1 MAEEYVIVDK
11 TDLETIADSVR
22 EKSSTTDKYSV
33 AALAEAIA
41 NTIVPPLPTDNP
53 GNKQLVTDSTGK
65 AKWID
70 QYCSVA
76 KSVTTVLEE
85 QTFDFSTDQHLSIPI
100 QGGKEHEVSVDG
112 IKYTLTAS
120 DSIDMGEIVVPP
132 KISPEDGSFTITD
145 YYISFKDGGVHT
157 IGITT
162 ITESISTLDDKFIPD
177 SVARTADML
186 WDTLSGR
193 PSIESGDADYSI
205 QEGRSTAA
213 SGAQSHA
220 EGMSAHA
227 YGAQSHAEGLLT
239 TASGEDS
246 HAEGRNTTAS
256 GKDSHAEG
264 SDRDS
269 SGLMKNL
276 RIVTS
281 DIIPDLSSELRMIGS
296 MAYGMASH
304 AEGAQTLA
312 YGYSSHAEGEDT
324 IASGSNSHAEGL
336 LTIASGSNSHAEG
349 SYTTA
354 SGEDSHAE
362 GMGTTASSYRQHVQ
376 GKYNIEDSNS
386 IYAHIVGN
394 GTSDS
399 DRSNAHTLDWSGN
412 AWYAGTVEGTAMI
425 VKSST
430 KGSTKRFKITV
441 DDSGTI
447 SATEITT

>member
-33 AALAEAIA
+33 AALAEVIA

-100 QGGKEHEVSVDG
+100 KGGKEHEVSVDG

-205 QEGRSTAA
+205 QEGRSTTA

-246 HAEGRNTTAS
+246 HAEG
-256 GKDSHAEG
+256 
-264 SDRDS
+264 
-269 SGLMKNL
+269 
-276 RIVTS
+276 
-281 DIIPDLSSELRMIGS
+281 
-296 MAYGMASH
+296 
-304 AEGAQTLA
+304 
-312 YGYSSHAEGEDT
+312 
-324 IASGSNSHAEGL
+324 
-336 LTIASGSNSHAEG
+336 
-349 SYTTA
+349 
-354 SGEDSHAE
+354 
-362 GMGTTASSYRQHVQ
+362 MGTTASSYGQHVQ

-394 GTSDS
+394 GISDS

>member
-70 QYCSVA
+70 QYCSVE

-100 QGGKEHEVSVDG
+100 KGGKEHEVSVDG

-120 DSIDMGEIVVPP
+120 DSINMGEIVVPP

-205 QEGRSTAA
+205 QEGRSTI
-213 SGAQSHA
+213 
-220 EGMSAHA
+220 A

-239 TASGEDS
+239 TASGDDS
-246 HAEGRNTTAS
+246 HAEGRNSTAS
-256 GKDSHAEG
+256 GDDSHAEG
-264 SDRDS
+264 SDKDS

-296 MAYGMASH
+296 RAYGIASH

-324 IASGSNSHAEGL
+324 IASGEDSHAEGFF
-336 LTIASGSNSHAEG
+336 TTASGRQSHAEG

-412 AWYAGTVEGTAMI
+412 AWYAGAVEGTAMI

>member
-100 QGGKEHEVSVDG
+100 KGGKEHEVSVDG

-193 PSIESGDADYSI
+193 PSIESGTADYSI
-205 QEGRSTAA
+205 EEGRNTLAA
-213 SGAQSHA
+213 GKGSHA
-220 EGMSAHA
+220 EGQSTTAS
-227 YGAQSHAEGLLT
+227 GSTSHAEGLLT
-239 TASGEDS
+239 TASGD
-246 HAEGRNTTAS
+246 
-256 GKDSHAEG
+256 DSHAEG
-264 SDRDS
+264 SDKDS

-296 MAYGMASH
+296 RAYGIASH

-324 IASGSNSHAEGL
+324 IASG
-336 LTIASGSNSHAEG
+336 
-349 SYTTA
+349 
-354 SGEDSHAE
+354 EDSHAE
-362 GMGTTASSYRQHVQ
+362 GFFTTASGR
-376 GKYNIEDSNS
+376 
-386 IYAHIVGN
+386 
-394 GTSDS
+394 
-399 DRSNAHTLDWSGN
+399 
-412 AWYAGTVEGTAMI
+412 
-425 VKSST
+425 
-430 KGSTKRFKITV
+430 
-441 DDSGTI
+441 
-447 SATEITT
+447 

>member
-100 QGGKEHEVSVDG
+100 KGGKEHEVSVDG

-205 QEGRSTAA
+205 QEGRSTTA

-246 HAEGRNTTAS
+246 HAEGSNTTES
-256 GKDSHAEG
+256 
-264 SDRDS
+264 
-269 SGLMKNL
+269 
-276 RIVTS
+276 
-281 DIIPDLSSELRMIGS
+281 
-296 MAYGMASH
+296 
-304 AEGAQTLA
+304 
-312 YGYSSHAEGEDT
+312 
-324 IASGSNSHAEGL
+324 
-336 LTIASGSNSHAEG
+336 
-349 SYTTA
+349 
-354 SGEDSHAE
+354 
-362 GMGTTASSYRQHVQ
+362 
-376 GKYNIEDSNS
+376 
-386 IYAHIVGN
+386 
-394 GTSDS
+394 
-399 DRSNAHTLDWSGN
+399 
-412 AWYAGTVEGTAMI
+412 
-425 VKSST
+425 
-430 KGSTKRFKITV
+430 
-441 DDSGTI
+441 
-447 SATEITT
+447 